1 MAGDRPRAWGGDM
14 RIEMSGILTS
24 RRAMQNL
31 GDELTKRLN
40 DEIAR
45 AAVNTANHARS
56 AVQGGGSGAVYE
68 KYNPRRTHRASAPGQ
83 PPATDTGRL
92 VGSITQERSQAA
104 TGALSTFLAGSKV
117 EYAKWLEFGTRLMD
131 ARPFM
136 RPALRKAR
144 AEFVRRTTNLVGA
157 RKVRLQDI
165 VKDAP

>member
-1 MAGDRPRAWGGDM
+1 MNV
-14 RIEMSGILTS
+14 EMTGVLAS
-24 RRAMQNL
+24 RRAMENL

-56 AVQGGGSGAVYE
+56 AVQGGGGGTVYE
-68 KYNPRRTHRASAPGQ
+68 KYNPRRTHRASAAGQ

-92 VGSITQERSQAA
+92 ASSITQERSQTA
-104 TGALSTFLAGSKV
+104 TGAVSTWLAGSKV
-117 EYAKWLEFGTRLMD
+117 DYAKWLEFGTRLMD

-144 AEFVRRTTNLVGA
+144 TDFVRRTTNLVGA

-165 VKDAP
+165 IKDAP

>member
-1 MAGDRPRAWGGDM
+1 MKV
-14 RIEMSGILTS
+14 EMTGVLAS

-56 AVQGGGSGAVYE
+56 AVQGGGGGQVYE
-68 KYNPRRTHRASAPGQ
+68 KYNPRRTHRASAAGQ

-92 VGSITQERSQAA
+92 ASSITQERSQTS
-104 TGALSTFLAGSKV
+104 TGAVSTWLAGSKV
-117 EYAKWLEFGTRLMD
+117 DYAKWLEFGTRLMD

-144 AEFVRRTTNLVGA
+144 TDFVRRTTNLVGA

-165 VKDAP
+165 IKDAP